1 MIKRKINYLFYS
13 ISVLCLLILICA
25 TNSISTEKPP
35 ENLSEK
41 NPSYYLSEGKDYL
54 DRGYYENAV
63 IRLTAAYEK
72 LPVLADYALLWRS
85 KAYEG
90 KGDINKALGDL
101 KIIKEKYSD
110 SPLMKNAKLQE
121 IELMEKAKD
130 PKIAELFENFVR
142 EYPNEMIVKYA
153 YASYLKNTNETEMA
167 QKVFKE
173 IYLSVSPF
181 SKDALDELSSSGITT
196 EDLIKR
202 GRNLNN
208 AWLFKEAEK
217 CFREALH
224 GIQNTETRSR
234 NKKSERKK
242 LLTLNSELKTQIL
255 EGLAHSLF
263 RQKRYSES
271 AELYKVI
278 NNHYWRARSL
288 LRAGDIDT
296 FESELAKLLKTGD
309 PRNGSILIAYGIKK
323 KRDKDIKGAIATFKT
338 ALSQYPSA
346 KEEALWATGWT
357 YYISRDY
364 ANALEIF
371 SQLYE
376 TNGNLKYLY
385 WKSRCLEN
393 MDEQKPLKLSAQKNT
408 NQSRNFYSSLFI
420 LKNRQP
426 LPPVKKASLN
436 TLINSRPSER
446 IDMLTKLGFKN
457 EAIAELLHRS
467 NKNPDTDELIYICS
481 YLNNLGNYKMA
492 INLISKVSYSE
503 EFHELFY
510 PIVHWPA
517 VEEASRENE
526 LDPLLILSIMREESR
541 FAADARSAAGALGLM
556 QLMPQTASRLSK
568 YIKLN
573 LKHSDELYDAKTN
586 ILIGSYYLKHL
597 IKTFN
602 SIPVALAAY
611 NAGEDAV
618 KEWLK
623 KGNFNTIDEFI
634 EDIPYS
640 ETQNYVKKVM
650 TTYFE
655 YMRAGDGIDISTTLK
670 YFGNL

>member
-1 MIKRKINYLFYS
+1 MTKLKIKNLFYS
-13 ISVLCLLILICA
+13 ISVLSLIILTCLTISA
-25 TNSISTEKPP
+25 STEKPP
-35 ENLSEK
+35 ENPPEK
-41 NPSYYLSEGKDYL
+41 NPENYLSEGKGYL
-54 DRGYYENAV
+54 DRGDYENAV
-63 IRLTAAYEK
+63 ILLTTACEK
-72 LPVLADYALLWRS
+72 LPALSDYALLWRA
-85 KAYEG
+85 KAHER
-90 KGDINKALGDL
+90 KGDINKALADL
-101 KIIKEKYSD
+101 KTIKEKHSD
-110 SPLMKNAKLQE
+110 SPLIKNVKQQE

-130 PKIAELFENFVR
+130 PKIAEFFEGFVR

-153 YASYLKNTNETEMA
+153 YAAYLKNNNETEKA
-167 QKVFKE
+167 RKIFKE

-181 SKDALDELSSSGITT
+181 SKDALDELSPSDITT

-217 CFREALH
+217 CFREAL
-224 GIQNTETRSR
+224 
-234 NKKSERKK
+234 KKATKQLKK
-242 LLTLNSELKTQIL
+242 DII

-263 RQKRYSES
+263 RQKRYGES
-271 AELYKVI
+271 AELYKAI

-288 LRAGDIDT
+288 LRSGDIDA
-296 FESELAKLLKTGD
+296 FESELVKLLKTGD

-323 KRDKDIKGAIATFKT
+323 KRDGDIKRAIETFKT

-364 ANALEIF
+364 ANALDIF
-371 SQLYE
+371 SQLYD
-376 TNGNLKYLY
+376 TYGALRYLY
-385 WKSRCLEN
+385 WKNRCLEN
-393 MDEQKPLKLSAQKNT
+393 VDEQKPLKLPAQKNT
-408 NQSRNFYSSLFI
+408 LQSRNFYSFLFM
-420 LKNRQP
+420 LKNKQP
-426 LPPVKKASLN
+426 VSPVKKISLN

-457 EAIAELLHRS
+457 EAITELLHRS

-503 EFHELFY
+503 ELHELFY

-541 FAADARSAAGALGLM
+541 FAADARSIAGALGLM
-556 QLMPQTASRLSK
+556 QLMPHTASRLSRH
-568 YIKLN
+568 IKLN

-611 NAGEDAV
+611 NAGEEAV

-623 KGNFNTIDEFI
+623 KGKYNTIDEFI

-655 YMRAGDGIDISTTLK
+655 YMRAGDAMDISSTLK